1 MNIFRNKKMKN
12 IYFFQILSGKIGK
25 IGKYYFYF
33 MFNWKQC
40 FERLSRHNI
49 VFFFLDFCPKIKFKK
64 CSYIGAFSENFRN
77 LQIEEIFWDFLK
89 ILKMFTNRSI
99 FENFDIFLNE
109 RIWFIKNH
117 ILFQGT
123 LVKKKTKHVL
133 TQNKREI
140 LWFNDKS

>member
-1 MNIFRNKKMKN
+1 MIRTIIVIIFVAFLTACVGMGGIDSGVRITKAQIDALEPGKTTLDEIKELFDTKN
-12 IYFFQILSGKIGK
+12 CHKIL
-25 IGKYYFYF
+25 F
-33 MFNWKQC
+33 
-40 FERLSRHNI
+40 
-49 VFFFLDFCPKIKFKK
+49 FFFLDFCPKIKFKK
-64 CSYIGAFSENFRN
+64 CSYIGAFLKNFRN

-123 LVKKKTKHVL
+123 LVNKKTCVNPK
-133 TQNKREI
+133 
-140 LWFNDKS
+140 